1 MSIRITDTKTG
12 KRYAARIHLGDGK
25 YKLLETRGTRKEA
38 KEDEAKWLI
47 SRRTPEKVQATTFA
61 KRYLREYGEK
71 NKLSSYDHAKRGIDL
86 WLKAFGNRT
95 LQSIQREE
103 SIDWAAEHRWAVP
116 PVVTMLNVALEE
128 QMVDRNEMRGQS
140 RKSRGRADNEPLT
153 PEQIDRLATIAGE
166 KHGATM
172 RAFITFTAYTGMRV
186 GEVFALEWR
195 DLDFDVS
202 RVKVNRRL
210 YRGTLDLPKS
220 NKKRE
225 IVLLP
230 EARDALLPLDRSTQW
245 VFPAKRGGQM
255 SQTVLT
261 YYWQK
266 IIAAYGSD
274 VTPHELRH
282 FCGHHLY
289 VRERMEARIV
299 AAQLGH
305 ANGRLVEDLY
315 GHGSVGAL
323 EQLEASYGGNVRYLR
338 AVGE

>member
-1 MSIRITDTKTG
+1 MSIRVTDTKTG
-12 KRYAARIHLGDGK
+12 KRYAARVHLGDGK

-47 SRRTPEKVQATTFA
+47 SRRAPEKTKAKAFA
-61 KRYLREYGEK
+61 KRYLRDYGEK
-71 NKLSSYDHAKRGIDL
+71 FKKSSYDTARAAIDE
-86 WLKAFGNRT
+86 WLKTFGNRT
-95 LQSIQREE
+95 LQSLQREE
-103 SIDWAAEHRWAVP
+103 MVDWAAGHRWAVP
-116 PVVTMLNVALEE
+116 PVVTMLNAAQEE
-128 QMVDRNEMRGQS
+128 RLVDRNEMRGQS

-153 PEQIDRLATIAGE
+153 PEQVERLATIAGA

-172 RAFITFTAYTGMRV
+172 KAFVTFTAYSGMRV
-186 GEVFALEWR
+186 GEVFALEWG
-195 DLDFDVS
+195 DVAFETN

-245 VFPAKRGGQM
+245 VFPAKRGGQL
-255 SQTVLT
+255 SQGSLT
-261 YYWQK
+261 FYWQS
-266 IIAAYGSD
+266 IAASFGDD

-323 EQLEASYGGNVRYLR
+323 EQLESSYKGNVRHLR